1 MTSSVLNIVLLCLG
15 DMQERDISCFVP
27 GQGLLVRLWAS
38 NPVSLTPRPQPFCQR
53 GSCCL
58 FHKHFSGEPHSVG
71 VGVGTVT
78 PQK

>member
-38 NPVSLTPRPQPFCQR
+38 NSMSLTPRPQPFCQR
-53 GSCCL
+53 GSFCL
-58 FHKHFSGEPHSVG
+58 FCKHFSGEPHSG
-71 VGVGTVT
+71 LGGMGTVN